1 MRIALLQ
8 YPIAW
13 ADKETNLRQT
23 EERIAALAGK
33 ADVAVLPEMFATGF
47 CTDHP
52 ELAETMD
59 GEIIRRLQA
68 AADQSGV
75 AIVSS
80 FICAPDNRY
89 PFSDTRY
96 PFSDIR
102 SPLPDTRYPISDVR
116 AKLCNRGFMIKPSPI
131 TNSPTGVPY
140 PIAQRPLPI
149 RRNAVPY
156 PIGGTPSNSKASDNR
171 YPISDVQAKLCNRG
185 FMIKPHQKPI
195 TDSEASDNRY
205 PIEIQDKRHL
215 YAHGG
220 EDLFFQP
227 AQKRHIFEY
236 KGVKFLLL
244 VCYDLRFPVWARNQS
259 GYDYDILLVVANWPD
274 IRIQYWDALIAAR
287 ATENQCYIAAVNCVG
302 DDGMG
307 LHYNGHSVAYD
318 TRLQPIVSFADDE
331 EGTKIADFDIA
342 ALHHFREV
350 LPLWKDVDHFEIKK

>member
-1 MRIALLQ
+1 MKVALLQ

-13 ADKETNLRQT
+13 ADKETNLRLAEQ
-23 EERIAALAGK
+23 RIAALAGK

-59 GEIIRRLQA
+59 GEIMTTLQRIA
-68 AADQSGV
+68 NQYEI

-80 FICAPDNRY
+80 FICVPDIRY
-89 PFSDTRY
+89 P
-96 PFSDIR
+96 I
-102 SPLPDTRYPISDVR
+102 PDTRT
-116 AKLCNRGFMIKPSPI
+116 KLR
-131 TNSPTGVPY
+131 
-140 PIAQRPLPI
+140 
-149 RRNAVPY
+149 
-156 PIGGTPSNSKASDNR
+156 
-171 YPISDVQAKLCNRG
+171 NRG

-227 AQKRHIFEY
+227 AEKRCIFEY
-236 KGVKFLLL
+236 QGVKILLL

-259 GYDYDILLVVANWPD
+259 GSDYDIILVVANWPD

-342 ALHHFREV
+342 KLHHFREV

>member
-1 MRIALLQ
+1 MKVALLQ

-13 ADKETNLRQT
+13 ADKETNLRLAEQ
-23 EERIAALAGK
+23 RIAALAGK

-52 ELAETMD
+52 ELAETVD
-59 GEIIRRLQA
+59 GDIIRRLQA
-68 AADQSGV
+68 VADQSGV

-80 FICAPDNRY
+80 FICLPISNSAA
-89 PFSDTRY
+89 SH
-96 PFSDIR
+96 
-102 SPLPDTRYPISDVR
+102 SPLGRPIGGTPSNSQ
-116 AKLCNRGFMIKPSPI
+116 AKLRNRGFMIKPSPI
-131 TNSPTGVPY
+131 TNSPSG
-140 PIAQRPLPI
+140 R
-149 RRNAVPY
+149 
-156 PIGGTPSNSKASDNR
+156 PIGGTPSNS
-171 YPISDVQAKLCNRG
+171 
-185 FMIKPHQKPI
+185 
-195 TDSEASDNRY
+195 EAS
-205 PIEIQDKRHL
+205 IEIQDKRHL

-227 AQKRHIFEY
+227 AEERCIFEY
-236 KGVKFLLL
+236 QGVKILLL

-259 GYDYDILLVVANWPD
+259 GSDYDIILVVANWPD

-342 ALHHFREV
+342 KLHHFREV

>member
-1 MRIALLQ
+1 MKIALLQ
-8 YPIAW
+8 DPIAW
-13 ADKETNLRQT
+13 ADKETQLRLA
-23 EERIAALAGK
+23 EEHIAALADK

-59 GEIIRRLQA
+59 GNIIRRLQA

-75 AIVSS
+75 AVVGS
-80 FICAPDNRY
+80 FICWSQEPGTRSQDN
-89 PFSDTRY
+89 
-96 PFSDIR
+96 
-102 SPLPDTRYPISDVR
+102 VR
-116 AKLCNRGFMIKPSPI
+116 LVNRGFMIKP
-131 TNSPTGVPY
+131 
-140 PIAQRPLPI
+140 
-149 RRNAVPY
+149 NA
-156 PIGGTPSNSKASDNR
+156 
-171 YPISDVQAKLCNRG
+171 
-185 FMIKPHQKPI
+185 
-195 TDSEASDNRY
+195 

-220 EDLFFQP
+220 EDKFFRP

-236 KGVKFLLL
+236 KGVKILLL

-259 GYDYDILLVVANWPD
+259 GNDYDIILVVANWPD

-331 EGTKIADFDIA
+331 EGTKIAEFDIDK
-342 ALHHFREV
+342 LHHFREV
-350 LPLWKDVDHFEIKK
+350 LPLWKDVDNFTLQ

>member
-1 MRIALLQ
+1 MRVALLQ
-8 YPIAW
+8 YSIEW
-13 ADKETNLRQT
+13 ADKETNLRLAEQ
-23 EERIAALAGK
+23 RIAALAGK

-59 GEIIRRLQA
+59 GDIVRRLQA
-68 AADQSGV
+68 VADKTDV

-80 FICAPDNRY
+80 FICVPDNRY
-89 PFSDTRY
+89 PITDIRY
-96 PFSDIR
+96 PI
-102 SPLPDTRYPISDVR
+102 PDTRT
-116 AKLCNRGFMIKPSPI
+116 KLR
-131 TNSPTGVPY
+131 
-140 PIAQRPLPI
+140 
-149 RRNAVPY
+149 
-156 PIGGTPSNSKASDNR
+156 
-171 YPISDVQAKLCNRG
+171 NRG

-220 EDLFFQP
+220 EDIFFQR
-227 AQKRHIFEY
+227 AQERHVFEY
-236 KGVKFLLL
+236 QGVKILLL

-259 GYDYDILLVVANWPD
+259 GSDYDIILVVANWPD

-342 ALHHFREV
+342 KLHHFREV

>member
-1 MRIALLQ
+1 MKVALLQ
-8 YPIAW
+8 YSIAW
-13 ADKETNLRQT
+13 ADKETNLRMA
-23 EERIAALAGK
+23 EEHIAALAGK

-68 AADQSGV
+68 TADQSGV

-80 FICAPDNRY
+80 FIC
-89 PFSDTRY
+89 
-96 PFSDIR
+96 
-102 SPLPDTRYPISDVR
+102 SPIANTPSPI
-116 AKLCNRGFMIKPSPI
+116 AKLVNRGFMITPHSVYPNRVELEGGSNLPSL
-131 TNSPTGVPY
+131 
-140 PIAQRPLPI
+140 Q
-149 RRNAVPY
+149 
-156 PIGGTPSNSKASDNR
+156 GGDGGR
-171 YPISDVQAKLCNRG
+171 LFV
-185 FMIKPHQKPI
+185 
-195 TDSEASDNRY
+195 
-205 PIEIQDKRHL
+205 QDKRHL

-227 AQKRHIFEY
+227 AEKRCIFEY
-236 KGVKFLLL
+236 KGVKILLL

-259 GYDYDILLVVANWPD
+259 GSDYDIILVVANWPD

-342 ALHHFREV
+342 KLHHFREV
-350 LPLWKDVDHFEIKK
+350 LPLWKDVDYFELKK

>member
-1 MRIALLQ
+1 MRVALLQ
-8 YPIAW
+8 YSIAW
-13 ADKETNLRQT
+13 ADKETNLRLA

-59 GEIIRRLQA
+59 GDIVRRLQA
-68 AADQSGV
+68 VADKSGV

-80 FICAPDNRY
+80 FIC
-89 PFSDTRY
+89 
-96 PFSDIR
+96 
-102 SPLPDTRYPISDVR
+102 LPISNSAASHSPSGR
-116 AKLCNRGFMIKPSPI
+116 PIGRTPSNSQAKLRNRGFMIKPNES
-131 TNSPTGVPY
+131 
-140 PIAQRPLPI
+140 
-149 RRNAVPY
+149 
-156 PIGGTPSNSKASDNR
+156 
-171 YPISDVQAKLCNRG
+171 
-185 FMIKPHQKPI
+185 
-195 TDSEASDNRY
+195 
-205 PIEIQDKRHL
+205 IEVQDKRHL

-220 EDLFFQP
+220 EDLFFQR
-227 AQKRHIFEY
+227 AQERHVFEY
-236 KGVKFLLL
+236 QGVKILLL

-259 GYDYDILLVVANWPD
+259 GSDYDIILVVANWPD

-342 ALHHFREV
+342 KLHHFREV

>member
-1 MRIALLQ
+1 MKIALLQ

-13 ADKETNLRQT
+13 ADKETNLHLAEQ
-23 EERIAALAGK
+23 RIAALAGK

-59 GEIIRRLQA
+59 GNIIRRLQA

-75 AIVSS
+75 AVVGS
-80 FICAPDNRY
+80 FICWSQEPGTRSQDN
-89 PFSDTRY
+89 
-96 PFSDIR
+96 
-102 SPLPDTRYPISDVR
+102 VR
-116 AKLCNRGFMIKPSPI
+116 LVNRGFMIKP
-131 TNSPTGVPY
+131 
-140 PIAQRPLPI
+140 
-149 RRNAVPY
+149 NA
-156 PIGGTPSNSKASDNR
+156 
-171 YPISDVQAKLCNRG
+171 
-185 FMIKPHQKPI
+185 
-195 TDSEASDNRY
+195 

-220 EDLFFQP
+220 EDKFFQP

-236 KGVKFLLL
+236 KGVKILLL

-259 GYDYDILLVVANWPD
+259 GNDYDIILVVANWPD

-331 EGTKIADFDIA
+331 EGTKIAEFDIDK
-342 ALHHFREV
+342 LHHFREV
-350 LPLWKDVDHFEIKK
+350 LPLWKDVDNFTLQ

>member
-1 MRIALLQ
+1 MKVALLQ

-52 ELAETMD
+52 ELAESMD
-59 GEIIRRLQA
+59 GDIIRRLQA

-80 FICAPDNRY
+80 FICLPISNSAA
-89 PFSDTRY
+89 SH
-96 PFSDIR
+96 
-102 SPLPDTRYPISDVR
+102 SPLGR
-116 AKLCNRGFMIKPSPI
+116 
-131 TNSPTGVPY
+131 
-140 PIAQRPLPI
+140 
-149 RRNAVPY
+149 
-156 PIGGTPSNSKASDNR
+156 PIGGTPSNS
-171 YPISDVQAKLCNRG
+171 QAKLVNRG

-227 AQKRHIFEY
+227 AQERHIFEY
-236 KGVKFLLL
+236 KGVKILLL

-259 GYDYDILLVVANWPD
+259 GSDYDIILVVANWPD

-342 ALHHFREV
+342 KLHHFREV
-350 LPLWKDVDHFEIKK
+350 LPLWKDVDQFKMQMMHHE

>member
-1 MRIALLQ
+1 MRVALLQ

-13 ADKETNLRQT
+13 ADKETNLRLAEQ
-23 EERIAALAGK
+23 RIAALAGK

-52 ELAETMD
+52 ELAETMEED
-59 GEIIRRLQA
+59 IIRRLQA
-68 AADQSGV
+68 AADQNGI

-80 FICAPDNRY
+80 FIC
-89 PFSDTRY
+89 
-96 PFSDIR
+96 
-102 SPLPDTRYPISDVR
+102 LPAMGQRLV
-116 AKLCNRGFMIKPSPI
+116 NRGFMIKPD
-131 TNSPTGVPY
+131 
-140 PIAQRPLPI
+140 A
-149 RRNAVPY
+149 
-156 PIGGTPSNSKASDNR
+156 
-171 YPISDVQAKLCNRG
+171 
-185 FMIKPHQKPI
+185 
-195 TDSEASDNRY
+195 

-227 AQKRHIFEY
+227 AEERHIFEY
-236 KGVKFLLL
+236 KGVKILLL
-244 VCYDLRFPVWARNQS
+244 VCYDLRFPVWARNRS
-259 GYDYDILLVVANWPD
+259 GHDYDIILVVANWPD

-302 DDGMG
+302 DDGME

-342 ALHHFREV
+342 KLHHFREV
-350 LPLWKDVDHFEIKK
+350 LPLWKDVDAFKLQ

>member
-1 MRIALLQ
+1 MRVALLQ

-13 ADKETNLRQT
+13 ADKETNLRYA

-59 GEIIRRLQA
+59 GDIIRRLQTLA
-68 AADQSGV
+68 NQTGV

-80 FICAPDNRY
+80 FIC
-89 PFSDTRY
+89 
-96 PFSDIR
+96 
-102 SPLPDTRYPISDVR
+102 SPIANSEASNTR
-116 AKLCNRGFMIKPSPI
+116 AKLTNRGFMIKPIGGTPS
-131 TNSPTGVPY
+131 NSVASNT
-140 PIAQRPLPI
+140 Q
-149 RRNAVPY
+149 Y
-156 PIGGTPSNSKASDNR
+156 PIGGTPSNSIAS
-171 YPISDVQAKLCNRG
+171 
-185 FMIKPHQKPI
+185 
-195 TDSEASDNRY
+195 
-205 PIEIQDKRHL
+205 IEVQDKRHL

-227 AQKRHIFEY
+227 AQERCIFEY
-236 KGVKFLLL
+236 KGVKILLL

-259 GYDYDILLVVANWPD
+259 GSDYDIILVVANWPD

-302 DDGMG
+302 NDGMG

-331 EGTKIADFDIA
+331 EGTKIADFDIEK
-342 ALHHFREV
+342 LHHFREV
-350 LPLWKDVDHFEIKK
+350 LPLWKDIDRFELQQ

>member
-13 ADKETNLRQT
+13 ADKETNLRMA

-80 FICAPDNRY
+80 FIC
-89 PFSDTRY
+89 
-96 PFSDIR
+96 
-102 SPLPDTRYPISDVR
+102 LPDSQHSTPDSQI
-116 AKLCNRGFMIKPSPI
+116 KLTNRGFI
-131 TNSPTGVPY
+131 
-140 PIAQRPLPI
+140 
-149 RRNAVPY
+149 
-156 PIGGTPSNSKASDNR
+156 
-171 YPISDVQAKLCNRG
+171 
-185 FMIKPHQKPI
+185 IKPHAPMK
-195 TDSEASDNRY
+195 
-205 PIEIQDKRHL
+205 IQDKRHL

-227 AQKRHIFEY
+227 AEERCIFEY
-236 KGVKFLLL
+236 RGVKILLL
-244 VCYDLRFPVWARNQS
+244 VCYDLRFPAWARNQS
-259 GYDYDILLVVANWPD
+259 GSDYDIILVVANWPEV
-274 IRIQYWDALIAAR
+274 RVQYWDALVAAR
-287 ATENQCYIAAVNCVG
+287 ATENQCYIAAVNMVG
-302 DDGMG
+302 TDDKG
-307 LHYNGHSVAYD
+307 LNYNGHSVAYD
-318 TRLQPIVSFADDE
+318 TRLQPIVSFADNE

-350 LPLWKDVDHFEIKK
+350 LPLWKDVDQFELKKIGINTQRS

>member
-1 MRIALLQ
+1 MRVALLQ
-8 YPIAW
+8 YSIAW
-13 ADKETNLRQT
+13 ADKETNLRLAEQ
-23 EERIAALAGK
+23 RIAALAGK

-59 GEIIRRLQA
+59 GDIVRRLQA

-80 FICAPDNRY
+80 FICLPISNSAA
-89 PFSDTRY
+89 SH
-96 PFSDIR
+96 
-102 SPLPDTRYPISDVR
+102 SPLGR
-116 AKLCNRGFMIKPSPI
+116 
-131 TNSPTGVPY
+131 
-140 PIAQRPLPI
+140 
-149 RRNAVPY
+149 
-156 PIGGTPSNSKASDNR
+156 PIGGTPSNS
-171 YPISDVQAKLCNRG
+171 QAKLVNRG
-185 FMIKPHQKPI
+185 FMVVPHGEVQ
-195 TDSEASDNRY
+195 
-205 PIEIQDKRHL
+205 IQDKRHL

-220 EDLFFQP
+220 EDLFFRP
-227 AQKRHIFEY
+227 AEKRCIFEY
-236 KGVKFLLL
+236 QGVKILLL

-259 GYDYDILLVVANWPD
+259 GSDYDIILVVANWPD

-318 TRLQPIVSFADDE
+318 THLQPIVSFADDE

-342 ALHHFREV
+342 KLHHFREV
-350 LPLWKDVDHFEIKK
+350 LPLWKDVDQFKMQMMHHE

>member
-1 MRIALLQ
+1 MKIALLQ

-13 ADKETNLRQT
+13 ADKETNLRLAEQ
-23 EERIAALAGK
+23 RIAALAGK

-59 GEIIRRLQA
+59 GDIVRRLQA
-68 AADQSGV
+68 VADKTDV

-80 FICAPDNRY
+80 FIATTLHN
-89 PFSDTRY
+89 SAQ
-96 PFSDIR
+96 
-102 SPLPDTRYPISDVR
+102 PLHHSTPLLR
-116 AKLCNRGFMIKPSPI
+116 NRGFMV
-131 TNSPTGVPY
+131 VPH
-140 PIAQRPLPI
+140 
-149 RRNAVPY
+149 
-156 PIGGTPSNSKASDNR
+156 GE
-171 YPISDVQAKLCNRG
+171 VQ
-185 FMIKPHQKPI
+185 
-195 TDSEASDNRY
+195 
-205 PIEIQDKRHL
+205 IQDKRHL

-220 EDLFFQP
+220 EDKFFEQ
-227 AQKRHIFEY
+227 ASERNTFEY
-236 KGVKFLLL
+236 KGVKLQLL

-259 GYDYDILLVVANWPD
+259 GSDYDIILVVANWPD

-342 ALHHFREV
+342 KLHQFREV
-350 LPLWKDVDHFEIKK
+350 LPLWKDVDHFELKK

>member
-1 MRIALLQ
+1 MRVALLQ

-13 ADKETNLRQT
+13 ADKATNLRLT

-59 GEIIRRLQA
+59 GNIIRRLQA

-80 FICAPDNRY
+80 FICWSQAPGTRSQDN
-89 PFSDTRY
+89 
-96 PFSDIR
+96 
-102 SPLPDTRYPISDVR
+102 VR
-116 AKLCNRGFMIKPSPI
+116 LVNRGFMIKP
-131 TNSPTGVPY
+131 
-140 PIAQRPLPI
+140 
-149 RRNAVPY
+149 NA
-156 PIGGTPSNSKASDNR
+156 S
-171 YPISDVQAKLCNRG
+171 
-185 FMIKPHQKPI
+185 
-195 TDSEASDNRY
+195 
-205 PIEIQDKRHL
+205 IEIQDKRHL

-220 EDLFFQP
+220 EDKFFQP
-227 AQKRHIFEY
+227 AQKRHVFEY
-236 KGVKFLLL
+236 MGVKILLL

-259 GYDYDILLVVANWPD
+259 GSDYDIILVVANWPD

-318 TRLQPIVSFADDE
+318 THLQPIASFADDE

-342 ALHHFREV
+342 KLHHFREV
-350 LPLWKDVDHFEIKK
+350 LPLWKDIDNFTLQ

>member
-1 MRIALLQ
+1 MRVALLQ

-13 ADKETNLRQT
+13 ADKETNIRLAEQ
-23 EERIAALAGK
+23 RIAALAGK

-59 GEIIRRLQA
+59 GDIIRRLQA
-68 AADQSGV
+68 VANQSGV

-80 FICAPDNRY
+80 FICWSQEPGTRSQDN
-89 PFSDTRY
+89 
-96 PFSDIR
+96 
-102 SPLPDTRYPISDVR
+102 VR
-116 AKLCNRGFMIKPSPI
+116 LVNRGFMIKP
-131 TNSPTGVPY
+131 
-140 PIAQRPLPI
+140 
-149 RRNAVPY
+149 NA
-156 PIGGTPSNSKASDNR
+156 
-171 YPISDVQAKLCNRG
+171 
-185 FMIKPHQKPI
+185 
-195 TDSEASDNRY
+195 

-220 EDLFFQP
+220 EDKFFQP

-236 KGVKFLLL
+236 KGVKILLL

-302 DDGMG
+302 EDGMG
-307 LHYNGHSVAYD
+307 MHYNGHSVAYD

-331 EGTKIADFDIA
+331 EGTKIAEFDIDK
-342 ALHHFREV
+342 LHHFREV
-350 LPLWKDVDHFEIKK
+350 LPLWKDRDEFELK

>member
-13 ADKETNLRQT
+13 ADKETNLRQA
-23 EERIAALAGK
+23 EQRIAALAGK
-33 ADVAVLPEMFATGF
+33 ADVAILPEMFATGF

-59 GEIIRRLQA
+59 GDIIRRLQA

-80 FICAPDNRY
+80 FICLPISNSAA
-89 PFSDTRY
+89 SH
-96 PFSDIR
+96 
-102 SPLPDTRYPISDVR
+102 SPLGR
-116 AKLCNRGFMIKPSPI
+116 
-131 TNSPTGVPY
+131 
-140 PIAQRPLPI
+140 
-149 RRNAVPY
+149 
-156 PIGGTPSNSKASDNR
+156 PIGGTPSNS
-171 YPISDVQAKLCNRG
+171 QAKLVNRG
-185 FMIKPHQKPI
+185 FMIKPN
-195 TDSEASDNRY
+195 A

-220 EDLFFQP
+220 EDLFFRP
-227 AQKRHIFEY
+227 AEERCIFEY
-236 KGVKFLLL
+236 QGVKILLL

-259 GYDYDILLVVANWPD
+259 GSDYDIILVVANWPD

-318 TRLQPIVSFADDE
+318 TRLQPIVSFVDDE

-342 ALHHFREV
+342 KLHHFREV
-350 LPLWKDVDHFEIKK
+350 LPLWKDVDHFEIKKI